1 MKASKSILIIDDDEI
16 NNFIIRK
23 RINSLGSSFATKY
36 LLSGESALTYLNDC
50 VTNQRNLP
58 NVVLVD
64 IQMPGMDGFEF
75 LDEFEKRF
83 NERLDETN
91 LYVLSASANPND
103 KERAATYKCV
113 KGYFTKPTLPN
124 FNTIIEN

>member
-36 LLSGESALTYLNDC
+36 LLSGESALSYLQDC
-50 VTNQRNLP
+50 VTSQRNLP

-75 LDEFEKRF
+75 LEEFEKRF
-83 NERLDETN
+83 KEQLNETS

-113 KGYFTKPTLPN
+113 KGYFTKPALPN
-124 FNTIIEN
+124 FNSIIEN

>member
-36 LLSGESALTYLNDC
+36 LLSGESALSYLQDC
-50 VTNQRNLP
+50 VTSQRNLP

-64 IQMPGMDGFEF
+64 TQMPGMDGFEF
-75 LDEFEKRF
+75 LEEFEKRF
-83 NERLDETN
+83 KEQLNETS

-113 KGYFTKPTLPN
+113 KGYFTKPALPN
-124 FNTIIEN
+124 FNSIIEN